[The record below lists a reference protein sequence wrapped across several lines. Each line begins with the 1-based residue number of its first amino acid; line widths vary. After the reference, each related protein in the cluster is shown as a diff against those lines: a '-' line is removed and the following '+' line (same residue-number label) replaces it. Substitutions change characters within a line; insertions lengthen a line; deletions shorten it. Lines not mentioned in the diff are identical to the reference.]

1 MNLTLRSANNLKE
14 NYMANPTEEQ
24 QKEPGYTTKTT
35 EKGTY
40 WTVDGINWYPLT
52 EYYHD
57 GENDD

>member
-1 MNLTLRSANNLKE
+1 
-14 NYMANPTEEQ
+14 MANPTEEQ